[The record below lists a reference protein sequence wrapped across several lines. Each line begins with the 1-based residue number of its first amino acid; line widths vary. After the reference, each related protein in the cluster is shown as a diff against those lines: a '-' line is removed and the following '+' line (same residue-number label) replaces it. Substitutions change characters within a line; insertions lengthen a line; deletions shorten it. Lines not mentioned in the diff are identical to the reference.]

1 MIEAVK
7 TTASPAEIW
16 AIVVVAVACLA
27 FWLGAVAWADRHP
40 LWRDRQVPEMPGPV
54 LGGMHLGSGGRSV
67 APNREAPSVLTNVDE
82 EPYDQRDYDP
92 EHEMA
97 AQWREAPEGTG
108 EYGEYWV
115 PVQRG
120 PQPWPSAA
128 EAARAARAEPAHQVP
143 AQAQPTQA
151 QPPEQAVPA
160 MPAQR
165 TSEADQPADIVTG
178 PGPGPGNHGGSRHWW
193 SRHR

>member
-16 AIVVVAVACLA
+16 AIVVVAVACLV

-40 LWRDRQVPEMPGPV
+40 LWRGRQVPEMQGPV
-54 LGGMHLGSGGRSV
+54 LGGMHVAGGGRSV
-67 APNREAPSVLTNVDE
+67 APNREAPSVLTDVDE
-82 EPYDQRDYDP
+82 VPYDQRDYEP

-97 AQWREAPEGTG
+97 EQWVEAAPGTS
-108 EYGEYWV
+108 EYWV

-120 PQPWPSAA
+120 
-128 EAARAARAEPAHQVP
+128 AEPAP
-143 AQAQPTQA
+143 AQPV
-151 QPPEQAVPA
+151 PEQPVPEQSTAGQATAVPE

-165 TSEADQPADIVTG
+165 TGEADQPA
-178 PGPGPGNHGGSRHWW
+178 PGRGDRKG
-193 SRHR
+193 